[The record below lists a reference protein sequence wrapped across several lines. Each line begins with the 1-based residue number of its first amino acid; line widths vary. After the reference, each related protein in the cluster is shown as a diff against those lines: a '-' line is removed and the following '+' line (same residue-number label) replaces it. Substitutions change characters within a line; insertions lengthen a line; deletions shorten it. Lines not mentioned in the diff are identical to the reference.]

1 MVSKHEK
8 KRGGSIVYRTNSEG
22 TILRDIELR
31 LLSELMKNSRRSDRD
46 LAKAIGTSQP
56 TVTRIRTK
64 LEKEGYIKEYSMIPD
79 FAKLGFNVMSVVFAK
94 WEKKLT
100 AEEYE
105 EVIFAGRTLEKK
117 RGLSVIMVSRGIGIS
132 CDLIIIS
139 LHESFSTSQEFINS
153 LKQFPHSD
161 RLTLQRFLIDMT
173 QDPTY
178 RSLTFSSLAEY
189 IAKSTEATKKE
200 ESLTETSLGRNLG
213 EELRT
218 PPLRADQ

>member
-1 MVSKHEK
+1 
-8 KRGGSIVYRTNSEG
+8 
-22 TILRDIELR
+22 LRDVELK
-31 LLSELMKNSRRSDRD
+31 LISELMRNSRRSDRD
-46 LAKAIGTSQP
+46 LAKAIKTSQP

-79 FAKLGFNVMSVVFAK
+79 FAKLGFDVMSVMFAK

-105 EVIFAGRTLEKK
+105 EVIDAGRELSKN

-132 CDLIIIS
+132 CDLMIIS
-139 LHESFSTSQEFINS
+139 LHESYSASQEFVDS
-153 LKQFPHSD
+153 FKQFPYSD

-189 IAKSTEATKKE
+189 IAKSINATRKGDDP
-200 ESLTETSLGRNLG
+200 TETPLTLTHPGVKLNTLPRLSDVRRAG
-213 EELRT
+213 ERRGLNENSK
-218 PPLRADQ
+218 AKYH

>member
-1 MVSKHEK
+1 
-8 KRGGSIVYRTNSEG
+8 
-22 TILRDIELR
+22 LRDVELK
-31 LLSELMKNSRRSDRD
+31 LISELMKNSRRSDRD
-46 LAKAIGTSQP
+46 LAKAIKTSQP

-64 LEKEGYIKEYSMIPD
+64 LEKEGYIKEYSMVPD
-79 FAKLGFNVMSVVFAK
+79 FAKLGFDVMSVMFAK

-105 EVIFAGRTLEKK
+105 EVIDAGRALSKN

-132 CDLIIIS
+132 CDLMIVS
-139 LHESFSTSQEFINS
+139 LHESYSASQEFVDS
-153 LKQFPHSD
+153 FKQFPYSD

-189 IAKSTEATKKE
+189 IAKSTDAAKNGDNSTEAP
-200 ESLTETSLGRNLG
+200 LTLTHPGAKLDTLPRLNGVKRARGRRGLN
-213 EELRT
+213 ENSK
-218 PPLRADQ
+218 AKYH

>member
-1 MVSKHEK
+1 M
-8 KRGGSIVYRTNSEG
+8 
-22 TILRDIELR
+22 RDVELK
-31 LLSELMKNSRRSDRD
+31 LISELMKNSRRSDRD
-46 LAKAIGTSQP
+46 LAKAIKTSQP

-64 LEKEGYIKEYSMIPD
+64 LEKEGYIKEYSMVPD
-79 FAKLGFNVMSVVFAK
+79 FAKLGFDVMSVMFAK

-105 EVIFAGRTLEKK
+105 EVIDAGRALSKN

-132 CDLIIIS
+132 CDLMIVS
-139 LHESFSTSQEFINS
+139 LHESYSASQEFVDS
-153 LKQFPHSD
+153 FKQFPYSD

-189 IAKSTEATKKE
+189 IAKSIDTTKKGDNP
-200 ESLTETSLGRNLG
+200 TETPLNLTHPGAKLNTLARLSDIKRAG
-213 EELRT
+213 ERRGPNENSK
-218 PPLRADQ
+218 AKYH

>member
-1 MVSKHEK
+1 
-8 KRGGSIVYRTNSEG
+8 
-22 TILRDIELR
+22 LRDVELK
-31 LLSELMKNSRRSDRD
+31 LISELMKNSRRSDRD
-46 LAKAIGTSQP
+46 LAKAIKTSQP

-64 LEKEGYIKEYSMIPD
+64 LEKEGYIKEYSMVPD
-79 FAKLGFNVMSVVFAK
+79 FAKLGFDVMSVMFAK

-105 EVIFAGRTLEKK
+105 EVIDAGRALSKN

-132 CDLIIIS
+132 CDLMIVS
-139 LHESFSTSQEFINS
+139 LHESYSASQEFVDS
-153 LKQFPHSD
+153 FKQFPYSD

-189 IAKSTEATKKE
+189 IAKSTDAARKGD
-200 ESLTETSLGRNLG
+200 SSTETSLTHSGAKLNTLPHLSDLKGAGARRGPN
-213 EELRT
+213 ENS
-218 PPLRADQ
+218 AKYH